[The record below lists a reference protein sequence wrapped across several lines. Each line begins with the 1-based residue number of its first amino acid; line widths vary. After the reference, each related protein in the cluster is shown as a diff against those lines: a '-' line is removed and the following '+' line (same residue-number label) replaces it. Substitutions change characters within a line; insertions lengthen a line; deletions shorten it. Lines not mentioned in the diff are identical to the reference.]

1 MQITTNPARGMMFD
15 RNSPVEFH
23 ELMETVRQNRSI
35 CTPSCS
41 GSRSI
46 LVLLTLVILSPLLA
60 MADVQWHKFDSSAG
74 DKETFSLG
82 RVEITI
88 EVRKVQT
95 SGFPDDLLMTV
106 KTPGQKPRQ
115 HYFTSAYASGAVA
128 INGNILLLKY
138 GVGRGTFARE
148 DHITALRLDYYLQEL
163 VDVQSSYYVLTDPH
177 NAAPDLFEYQVKI
190 QEAGGYTTLTL
201 WLPKPQKGIPSE
213 KIVRWKNDA

>member
-1 MQITTNPARGMMFD
+1 MRMVFD
-15 RNSPVEFH
+15 RNSQVGFH
-23 ELMETVRQNRSI
+23 ELMDAVRRKL
-35 CTPSCS
+35 CFFTPSCS

-46 LVLLTLVILSPLLA
+46 LVLLILVVLSPLLA
-60 MADVQWHKFDSSAG
+60 IADVQWHKFDSNAG
-74 DKETFSLG
+74 DKKAFTLG
-82 RVEITI
+82 RVEIII
-88 EVRKVQT
+88 EVRKIQT
-95 SGFPDDLLMTV
+95 SGFLDDLLMTV

-128 INGNILLLKY
+128 IQGNILLLKY

-148 DHITALRLDYYLQEL
+148 EHIKALRLDYYLQEL
-163 VDVQSSYYVLTDPH
+163 ADVQSSYYVLTDPN
-177 NAAPDLFEYQVKI
+177 NAAPDLFEYQARI